1 MELQVLYTSGAHYV
15 EPNWRSIDRTLCFYF
30 FVCEKLGKKWTMWL
44 DYAYWVIFF
53 LSLCIEVWTPAE
65 STWKTRS
72 TGRTE
77 RRYMEG
83 PTFAPLRIKCD

>member
-30 FVCEKLGKKWTMWL
+30 LVCEKLEKKWTIWL

-53 LSLCIEVWTPAE
+53 FIFVYWSVDARE